1 MSDSNGLGGRQMSDS
16 NGLGGREMS
25 QKSMHI
31 DVHHITRVEG
41 HGNIHV
47 DIDNGT
53 IKRIEWQVPEAPR
66 FFEAMVV
73 GRHYSEVATIV
84 SRICGICSISHSF
97 SSLKATETALGIT
110 LTEQAERLR
119 RMLLCGE
126 HLQSHI
132 LHIGYLAA
140 PDLLGAGSVI
150 PLIATH
156 KDVVLLVIKLHRLAN
171 ETCDVIGGRTT
182 HPIRAMVGGWTMV
195 PKASET
201 ATLKRRWQE
210 AITDLKSLAGVIKSL
225 AGGFPDFTRETE
237 YVSLHEPGEYGIY
250 GSQIKSTD
258 VKMAI
263 PLAGYRNVAN
273 EYVVAQSTAKWA
285 KFNRASYMVGALARF
300 NNNYAQLSP
309 AAKAAAK
316 DIGLTAP
323 CHNPYMNT
331 VAQLIECFNVCERF
345 VAHADWLLDK
355 GFKEEKISITPREGG
370 GANAVEAPRGILF
383 HDYTYDKR
391 GICVKANCIIPT
403 NQNHANIQKDM
414 DQFVPEFKGVGKEK
428 LQLFLEMLVRAYDP
442 CISCST
448 H

>member
-1 MSDSNGLGGRQMSDS
+1 
-16 NGLGGREMS
+16 MS

-31 DVHHITRVEG
+31 DVHHVTRVEG

-47 DIDNGT
+47 DIENGS
-53 IKRIEWQVPEAPR
+53 INKIEWQVPEAPR

-73 GRHYSEVATIV
+73 GRHFSEVATIV
-84 SRICGICSISHSF
+84 SRICGICSISHTF
-97 SSLKATETALGIT
+97 SSLKATETALGVRISD
-110 LTEQAERLR
+110 QAERLR

-140 PDLLGAGSVI
+140 PDLLNVGSVI

-156 KDVVLLVIKLHRLAN
+156 KEVVLLVIKLHRLAN
-171 ETCDVIGGRTT
+171 ETCDIIGGRTT
-182 HPIRAMVGGWTMV
+182 HPIRTLVGGWTML
-195 PKASET
+195 PKPQEIEV
-201 ATLKRRWQE
+201 LKKRWAA
-210 AITDLKSLAGVIKSL
+210 AIPDLQTLAGVIKSL
-225 AGGFPDFTRETE
+225 AGGFPNFTRETE
-237 YVSLHEPGEYGIY
+237 YVCLYEPGEYGIY
-250 GSQIKSTD
+250 DGRIKSSD
-258 VKMAI
+258 VAQPI
-263 PLAGYRNVAN
+263 PLADYRRVTN

-285 KFNRASYMVGALARF
+285 KFNRESYMVGALARF
-300 NNNYAQLSP
+300 NNNYDQLSP

-316 DIGLTAP
+316 DIGLAAP

-331 VAQLIECFNVCERF
+331 VAQLVECVNMCERF
-345 VAHADWLLDK
+345 TAHADWLLDK
-355 GFKEEKISITPREGG
+355 GFKEEKTGAAGITPREGQ

-391 GICVKANCIIPT
+391 GMCVKANCIIPT
-403 NQNHANIQKDM
+403 NQNHANIQKEM
-414 DQFVPEFKGVGKEK
+414 DKLVPEFKDQGKEK
-428 LQLFLEMLVRAYDP
+428 LQLMLEMLVRAYDP